1 MGKQASPAVDLAGF
15 GHHLIVGISGTSL
28 SDDDKRLLEAI
39 RPVGILLL
47 ARNFLHGRCYQEWIE
62 QLSALL
68 GDIKRF
74 SGRSKMFFTLDHE
87 GGNVI
92 RTPSPIT
99 RFPYAYLLRERA
111 YEVARATARELLSL
125 GINVSWAP
133 VADVHSNP
141 SNPIIGYRAF
151 SSNPHEVAT
160 FAQAYAQ
167 GLAEAGVIGCAKHF
181 PGHGDTSTDSHLE
194 LPVLNITREALF
206 ERELVPFRALCD
218 SGVPM
223 VMTAHVLFPAV
234 DPAEPATFSK
244 ALIYELL
251 RHELRYKGIIV
262 SDDLEMKAISRR
274 VEEENAVVDPFIA
287 GCDLTIVARYAHPR
301 IDHIFN
307 MAQTFGERCDSDSVF
322 RDQIMHARGRVDRLL
337 EKTPMPKV
345 ELLPRAV
352 LEEHAK
358 LAIEIAYPDSD
369 RG

>member
-1 MGKQASPAVDLAGF
+1 MGKQASHGVDLAEF
-15 GHHLIVGISGTSL
+15 GHHLIVGVSGSSL
-28 SDDDKRLLEAI
+28 SDDDKRLLETV

-47 ARNFLHGRCYQEWIE
+47 ARNFLHGRCYQEWIRE
-62 QLSALL
+62 LARLL
-68 GDIKRF
+68 EDIKSY
-74 SGRSKMFFTLDHE
+74 SGRSQMFFTLDHE

-125 GINVSWAP
+125 GVNVSWAP

-141 SNPIIGYRAF
+141 SNPIIGHRAF
-151 SSNPHEVAT
+151 SSNPDEVAT

-167 GLAEAGVIGCAKHF
+167 GLAEVGVIGCAKHF

-206 ERELVPFRALCD
+206 ERELVPFRALCN
-218 SGVPM
+218 SGIPM
-223 VMTAHVLFPAV
+223 VMTAHVLFPPI

-244 ALIYELL
+244 ALIHELL
-251 RHELRYKGIIV
+251 RRELRYEGIIV

-274 VEEENAVVDPFIA
+274 VEDENAVVEPFVA
-287 GCDLTIVARYAHPR
+287 GCDLTIVARYPHPR
-301 IDHIFN
+301 IEHILN
-307 MAQTFGERCDSDSVF
+307 MAQTFGERCDSDPLFS
-322 RDQIMHARGRVDRLL
+322 DQIMVARSRVESLL
-337 EKTPMPKV
+337 QKTRMPKV

-352 LEEHAK
+352 LQEHAN
-358 LAIEIAYPDSD
+358 LAIDLSYPRSD
-369 RG
+369 H